1 MINRDTLYHSLERA
15 SVRAAPSPM
24 TAEEIQ
30 VRSQRLN
37 DDIEHLECMVEVFDD
52 KKMSQEVLISECL
65 VAIDLLNLYTSRVP
79 LTGPE
84 PIRFFRKEYM
94 TRLRILS
101 DTLNTLIRR
110 VRTVNYYPGSAVR
123 DRRRRHRE
131 VHGH

>member
-1 MINRDTLYHSLERA
+1 MIQFALAIHGLKAKR
-15 SVRAAPSPM
+15 
-24 TAEEIQ
+24 EEDGTE
-30 VRSQRLN
+30 LN

-65 VAIDLLNLYTSRVP
+65 VGIDLLNLYTSRVP

-94 TRLRILS
+94 VRLRILT

-110 VRTVNYYPGSAVR
+110 VRIK
-123 DRRRRHRE
+123 
-131 VHGH
+131 